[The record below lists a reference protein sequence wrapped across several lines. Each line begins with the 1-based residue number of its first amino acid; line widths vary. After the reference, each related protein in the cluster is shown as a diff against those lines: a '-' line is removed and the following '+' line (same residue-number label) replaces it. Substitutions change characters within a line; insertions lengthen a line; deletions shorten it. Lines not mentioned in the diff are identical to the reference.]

1 MQQIDMGAKKE
12 ITAQLTK
19 NLLDMIILGL
29 LNRKDMHGY
38 EIITSIRKEYGIN
51 FGPSTI
57 YPLLNTLEKK
67 GHLESAWDMSTERP
81 RKVYKLT
88 ENGRNIL
95 GYSEGALLSF
105 CKTLSVSTSNTTFLA
120 NFQSE

>member
-38 EIITSIRKEYGIN
+38 EIITSIRKDYGIN

-57 YPLLNTLEKK
+57 YPLLNLLEKK
-67 GHLESAWDMSTERP
+67 GHLESAWDMTTERP

-95 GYSEGALLSF
+95 AYSEGALLSF
-105 CKTLSVSTSNTTFLA
+105 CKTLSVSPSNTTFLT
-120 NFQSE
+120 NCQSE

>member
-38 EIITSIRKEYGIN
+38 EIITSIRKDYGIN

-67 GHLESAWDMSTERP
+67 GYLESAWDMSTERP
-81 RKVYKLT
+81 RKVYRLT

-95 GYSEGALLSF
+95 AYSEGALFSF
-105 CKTLSVSTSNTTFLA
+105 CKNLSISTSNTTFLT
-120 NFQSE
+120 NCQPE

>member
-1 MQQIDMGAKKE
+1 MQQINVGARKE

-19 NLLDMIILGL
+19 NLLDMIILEFL
-29 LNRKDMHGY
+29 TKKDMHGY

-57 YPLLNTLEKK
+57 YPLLSLLEKK
-67 GHLESAWDMSTERP
+67 GHLQSDWDMTTERP

-88 ENGRNIL
+88 ESGKSIL
-95 GYSEGALLSF
+95 AYSETALVSF
-105 CKTLSVSTSNTTFLA
+105 CKNFSLSTSNATFMA
-120 NFQSE
+120 SFQP